1 MSAAA
6 GTESAH
12 ACVFCG
18 GALVGAPFG
27 RHVCPRCG
35 APQPVS
41 PGDDYFSLLGVERGF
56 RQDAGELERRF
67 YDISRTLHPDRF
79 AAGPDSKWKVISV
92 ERMSAVNRAYQ
103 TLTKADRLRE
113 YLLELEG
120 VTKASKAA
128 AGEKGKAALPAELAE
143 EWFELQDAVMED
155 PANAVARLGAFERD
169 LRMKSADLAARIAGY
184 EREYDEGTVDPIGVL
199 RKIEK
204 LVLDGQYLKSME
216 RDLLKLKTRLGI

>member
-6 GTESAH
+6 GPETVQAS
-12 ACVFCG
+12 CVFCG
-18 GALVGAPFG
+18 GAIPG
-27 RHVCPRCG
+27 RHVCPKCG
-35 APQPVS
+35 APQPIA
-41 PGDDYFSLLGVERGF
+41 PGDDYFALLGVNRGF

-67 YDISRTLHPDRF
+67 YDISRALHPDRF
-79 AAGPDSKWKVISV
+79 AAGPDAKWKVISV

-120 VTKASKAA
+120 VTKADGEKSKAA
-128 AGEKGKAALPAELAE
+128 IPAELAE

-155 PANAVARLGAFERD
+155 SANAIAKLGAFERE
-169 LRMKSADLAARIAGY
+169 LRKKSGDLAARISAF

>member
-1 MSAAA
+1 MGA
-6 GTESAH
+6 T
-12 ACVFCG
+12 CVFCG
-18 GALVGAPFG
+18 GALASSELG
-27 RHVCPRCG
+27 RHVCPKCG

-41 PGDDYFSLLGVERGF
+41 PGEDYFSLLGAPRGF
-56 RQDAGELERRF
+56 RQDPGELERRF

-79 AAGPDSKWKVISV
+79 AAGGDAKWKVISV

-120 VTKASKAA
+120 VTKA
-128 AGEKGKAALPAELAE
+128 GDEKGKTAIPAELAE

-155 PANAVARLGAFERD
+155 PANAVAKLGTFERD
-169 LRMKSADLAARIAGY
+169 LRKKSGDLAARISGF

>member
-6 GTESAH
+6 GAESAR

-18 GALVGAPFG
+18 GALAAAPVGG
-27 RHVCPRCG
+27 HVCPKCG
-35 APQPVS
+35 APQPVA
-41 PGDDYFSLLGVERGF
+41 PGEDFFALLGVNRGF

-120 VTKASKAA
+120 VTKATKGAAEEKA
-128 AGEKGKAALPAELAE
+128 KAALPAELAE

-155 PANAVARLGAFERD
+155 PSNAVAKLGEFERD
-169 LRMKSADLAARIAGY
+169 LRKKSTDLAVRIASY